1 LAAAKKVERPV
12 WLVTLEIP
20 RQYMDQMTS
29 DRLNNEKA
37 EVNTEP
43 LAEPNNDLTQPEGD
57 PNAPTG

>member
-1 LAAAKKVERPV
+1 
-12 WLVTLEIP
+12 
-20 RQYMDQMTS
+20 MDQMTS